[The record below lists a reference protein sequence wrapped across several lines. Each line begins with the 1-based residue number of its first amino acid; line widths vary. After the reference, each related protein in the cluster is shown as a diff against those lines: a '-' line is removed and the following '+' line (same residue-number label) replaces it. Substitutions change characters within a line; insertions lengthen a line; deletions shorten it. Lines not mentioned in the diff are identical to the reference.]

1 MPGILCGVV
10 SAKGQDMSSPS
21 QSIAEQRRFWQR
33 HVAQWSQSGQKVKVY
48 CRAAGVCP
56 KQFTAW
62 RQRLR
67 REGWEPPVGQ
77 APTLIPLEV
86 RSRLGA
92 PLAAPVPAPIT
103 IRLASG
109 VGIEV
114 SAGFDASTLQAVL
127 QALGAGDV
135 RA

>member
-1 MPGILCGVV
+1 MG
-10 SAKGQDMSSPS
+10 SSS
-21 QSIAEQRRFWQR
+21 RSIAEQRRFWQD
-33 HVAQWSQSGQKVKVY
+33 HLTKWSQSDQKVQAY
-48 CRAAGVCP
+48 YREAGVCP

-67 REGWEPPVGQ
+67 REGWHPPVGQ
-77 APTLIPLEV
+77 AATLIPLEV
-86 RSRLGA
+86 RPSIEPSA
-92 PLAAPVPAPIT
+92 PAPIT

-114 SAGFDASTLQAVL
+114 SAGFDAPTLQAVL
-127 QALGAGDV
+127 QALGEGDV

>member
-1 MPGILCGVV
+1 
-10 SAKGQDMSSPS
+10 MSSS
-21 QSIAEQRRFWQR
+21 TQSIEEQRRFWQE
-33 HVAQWSQSGQKVKVY
+33 HLTKWSQSAQKVPAY
-48 CRAAGVCP
+48 CRTAGVCP

-67 REGWEPPVGQ
+67 REGWQPPVGQ
-77 APTLIPLEV
+77 AATLIPLEV
-86 RSRLGA
+86 RPRPEASNSS
-92 PLAAPVPAPIT
+92 PIT

-114 SAGFDASTLQAVL
+114 SAGFDAPTLQAVL
-127 QALGAGDV
+127 QALGEGDV